1 MMIFWLVMEMDRVD
15 SGGWEVVRDL
25 TLGDIS
31 STPPAGC

>member
-1 MMIFWLVMEMDRVD
+1 MIFLVMGMDRVD